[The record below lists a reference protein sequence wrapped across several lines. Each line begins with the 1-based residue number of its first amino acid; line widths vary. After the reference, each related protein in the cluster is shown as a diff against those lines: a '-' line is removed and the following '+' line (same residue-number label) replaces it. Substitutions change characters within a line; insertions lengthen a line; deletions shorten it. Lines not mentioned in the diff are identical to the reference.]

1 MHAEPTSA
9 QPSTA
14 GPERHHDDE
23 TRAANDVEPS
33 EPSDHGDAKAD
44 ADQAGD
50 DEPISRGD
58 GLCLDACGTSMVP
71 AGASAGHGA
80 ANGNGAPHAI
90 LTLRQGTAPDSD
102 LANAERLVALY
113 GRDLRHVEA
122 LGGWHRWTGSRW
134 CCDRST
140 AAEVAKETT
149 RRLLTDARL
158 AMSEAAERVKRAHD
172 DDEAAKA
179 KAQHKEAT
187 ALFNWAKRS
196 QSARGIDAMLR
207 LAETE
212 PIVRAEP
219 GDFDAD
225 PWLLN
230 CRNGVLDLRTGEL
243 RDHDRRDMMRRIV
256 PVAFEPDAELP
267 IWDRFLADVTGN
279 DEEMI
284 GFLRRATGYTL
295 TGDVRHEVLFFVH
308 GPPASGKSTFLEAL
322 KITMGEYAAKADFET
337 FIARRDAGGP
347 RNDIARLAGARL
359 VLSIE
364 VDEGKRLAEGLVKQ
378 LTGGDTVTARFLY
391 RESFEFK
398 PAFKLWLAAND
409 APRVRDDDAA
419 IWRRILRIPFEHTVP
434 KEKRDP
440 QVKAALLDP
449 AVGGPAILAW
459 AVRGCREWLERGLD
473 VPASITR
480 ATEAYRAENDPLRD
494 FIHDRC
500 VVAEEAW
507 VEKAA
512 LRREYERWC
521 QDNGNKYPLGSK
533 RFAVRIRNVGAS
545 ESTKRVPGHRTPRD
559 VWLGIGLRHQGDDRQ
574 QEAGDAGL

>member
-1 MHAEPTSA
+1 MHPEPTSA

-23 TRAANDVEPS
+23 ARAANDVEPS
-33 EPSDHGDAKAD
+33 EPSDHGDATAD
-44 ADQAGD
+44 ADEAGD

-58 GLCLDACGTSMVP
+58 GLWLDACGTSMVP
-71 AGASAGHGA
+71 AGPSTGGGA
-80 ANGNGAPHAI
+80 VNGNGAPHVVPV
-90 LTLRQGTAPDSD
+90 TLRQGTASDSD

-113 GRDLRHVEA
+113 GPDLRHVEA
-122 LGGWHRWTGSRW
+122 LGGWHTWAGSRW
-134 CCDRST
+134 CCDRAT
-140 AAEVAKETT
+140 VAELAKETT
-149 RRLLTDARL
+149 RRLLTDAEF
-158 AMSEAAERVKRAHD
+158 AMNHAAKRVKRAHD
-172 DDEAAKA
+172 DDEVAKA

-256 PVAFEPDAELP
+256 PVAFDPDAELP
-267 IWDRFLADVTGN
+267 VWDRFLADVTGN
-279 DEEMI
+279 DEELI
-284 GFLRRATGYTL
+284 GFLRRAAGYTL

-337 FIARRDAGGP
+337 FIARRDSGGP

-449 AVGGPAILAW
+449 AVGGPAILA
-459 AVRGCREWLERGLD
+459 
-473 VPASITR
+473 
-480 ATEAYRAENDPLRD
+480 
-494 FIHDRC
+494 
-500 VVAEEAW
+500 
-507 VEKAA
+507 
-512 LRREYERWC
+512 
-521 QDNGNKYPLGSK
+521 
-533 RFAVRIRNVGAS
+533 
-545 ESTKRVPGHRTPRD
+545 
-559 VWLGIGLRHQGDDRQ
+559 
-574 QEAGDAGL
+574 